1 MKSEAI
7 VFPKMKKEKNKP
19 TKEKDSFDIAIEKFR
34 HFYDRWKEAAA
45 IKKDDSIGLSI
56 VKIGIRVAGIIF
68 FIAISPFLIIG
79 LLFGLFAA
87 F

>member
-1 MKSEAI
+1 MKE
-7 VFPKMKKEKNKP
+7 EDKP
-19 TKEKDSFDIAIEKFR
+19 IREKDSFDILIEKFGI
-34 HFYDRWKEAAA
+34 YYERWKKAAA
-45 IKKDDSIGLSI
+45 INKDDSLGASI
-56 VKIGIRVAGIIF
+56 IKIGIRIAGILF

>member
-1 MKSEAI
+1 MKNE
-7 VFPKMKKEKNKP
+7 ENKP
-19 TKEKDSFDIAIEKFR
+19 EREKDSFDIFIEKFR
-34 HFYDRWKEAAA
+34 HYYDRWSEAAA
-45 IKKDDSIGLSI
+45 IKKDDSIGISI
-56 VKIGIRVAGIIF
+56 VKIGIRVAGILF

>member
-1 MKSEAI
+1 
-7 VFPKMKKEKNKP
+7 MKKEEEKP
-19 TKEKDSFDIAIEKFR
+19 SRENDSFDILIEKFGQY
-34 HFYDRWKEAAA
+34 YDRWKEAAA
-45 IKKDDSIGLSI
+45 IKEDDSIGASVI
-56 VKIGIRVAGIIF
+56 KIGIRVAGILF

>member
-1 MKSEAI
+1 
-7 VFPKMKKEKNKP
+7 MKKEEEKP
-19 TKEKDSFDIAIEKFR
+19 SRENDSFDILIEKFGQY
-34 HFYDRWKEAAA
+34 YDRWKEAAA
-45 IKKDDSIGLSI
+45 SKEDDSIGASVI
-56 VKIGIRVAGIIF
+56 KIGIRVAGILF